1 MSKLELYQAIA
12 ADLTTGEI
20 AFPTSV
26 QLALKLRKALEDPDC
41 HAELAA
47 KLISAEPVLAARV
60 VAVANSVAY
69 NRSGRE
75 ITDVRS
81 AVNRVGFNTLR
92 SLAMGLATRQL
103 ASGSAGPG
111 RALANQLWE
120 HTAHV
125 ASLARALARHVTHV
139 DPETAMFAGI
149 VHEIGGFYLLSRAE
163 RMPELLEGDFA
174 DWVEAGEIE
183 VGRAVLKKLAV
194 PNQVTEAIEGCWEGY
209 LAMPPTS
216 LTDTLLLAEELTPV
230 ASPLREQDLARP
242 ADALSAQ
249 IDMLI
254 GEEELSKI
262 LKECSE
268 EIDTLNAALHF

>member
-1 MSKLELYQAIA
+1 MSKKELYQAIA
-12 ADLTTGEI
+12 ADLSSGEI
-20 AFPTSV
+20 VFPTSV
-26 QLALKLRKALEDPDC
+26 QVALKLRQALEDPDC
-41 HAELAA
+41 HVELAA

-75 ITDVRS
+75 ITDVRT
-81 AVNRVGFNTLR
+81 AVSRVGFSTLR

-103 ASGSAGPG
+103 AAGSGGES
-111 RALANQLWE
+111 RALANRLWE

-163 RMPELLEGDFA
+163 SMPELLEGAFA

-194 PNQVTEAIEGCWEGY
+194 PNMVAEAIEGFWEGY

-216 LTDTLLLAEELTPV
+216 LSDTLLLAEELAPV
-230 ASPLREQDLARP
+230 ASPLRQPDPASP
-242 ADALSAQ
+242 ADAVAAQ

-254 GEEELSKI
+254 GEEELSEI
-262 LKECSE
+262 LRECSE
-268 EIDTLNAALHF
+268 EIQTLNAALHF